1 MKLLGWMHRK
11 LRPSEAL
18 KDFAIGSWN
27 SSNCL
32 SEKPSLDE
40 QQYDMKANYGTKTL
54 GKSQRYNHLRKSFA
68 IEEDDFEE
76 ESSAAISQ
84 LFHGFLTI
92 GTLGS
97 DTVIADPSST
107 PTFAIS
113 VENITKKET
122 EVTEPDLKLIN
133 DELEKVLGV
142 EGKEDGCNDSS
153 GRNSHISTITLSGKT
168 LEGTETSGNRTT
180 MCPLQGYL
188 LGSAIEL
195 PKTKKEHRT
204 SLGELFQ
211 RTKMTQE
218 NSVAK
223 CESGE
228 KKADKETNKSAIR
241 LVKKIL
247 KKRMVHDS
255 SRTSTTVTGG
265 NVVSASMETK
275 LHKEHELTQILHMFH
290 KKVYPENSTS
300 AWKSDKPHKNEPKN
314 NITYEEGYYDG
325 DYTHPGEDIIIFPHT
340 ALSKESI
347 RCFKRH
353 SNPSQLTISGS
364 NSNGNS
370 KNWINTDADCKLRAG
385 AIEGRSALKVRL

>member
-18 KDFAIGSWN
+18 KDFAIG
-27 SSNCL
+27 
-32 SEKPSLDE
+32 KPSLDE

-122 EVTEPDLKLIN
+122 EVTEHDLKLIN
-133 DELEKVLGV
+133 DELEKVLDV
-142 EGKEDGCNDSS
+142 KGKEDGCNDSS
-153 GRNSHISTITLSGKT
+153 GRNSHVSTITLSGKT

-195 PKTKKEHRT
+195 PETKKEHRT

-211 RTKMTQE
+211 RTKMTEE
-218 NSVAK
+218 NSVTK

-241 LVKKIL
+241 LMKKIL

-265 NVVSASMETK
+265 NVISASMETK
-275 LHKEHELTQILHMFH
+275 LHKILHMFH

-340 ALSKESI
+340 TLSKESI

-370 KNWINTDADCKLRAG
+370 ENWINTDAD
-385 AIEGRSALKVRL
+385 